1 VAVSFRALPSRLLRL
16 LAPVACGAALIFV
29 AGCGRTDEEKVRDT
43 VDQYVKALDG
53 KDYQK
58 VCDLFDESF
67 RRDQGLVANCAQT
80 LASQDTGR
88 PGGDSTIASVKVRQ
102 GKATVALDV
111 SQGGEAP
118 SRRTISLV
126 RRDGDWKISGT
137 T

>member
-1 VAVSFRALPSRLLRL
+1 M
-16 LAPVACGAALIFV
+16 LAPLACAAALIPL

-43 VDQYVKALDG
+43 VDQYVKAQ
-53 KDYQK
+53 KDKNYEK
-58 VCDLFDESF
+58 VCNLFDDSF
-67 RRDQGLVANCAQT
+67 RRDQGLVANCPQT
-80 LASQDTGR
+80 LASQDTGQ
-88 PGGDSTIASVKVRQ
+88 PAGDSTISSVKVNH

>member
-1 VAVSFRALPSRLLRL
+1 LPSRLFRL
-16 LAPVACGAALIFV
+16 LASVACGAALILF

-43 VDQYVKALDG
+43 VDQYVTALKD
-53 KDYQK
+53 KDYGK
-58 VCDLFDESF
+58 ICDLFDDSF
-67 RRDQGLVANCAQT
+67 RRDQGLLANCTQT

-88 PGGDSTIASVKVRQ
+88 PPGDSTISSVKVNH

-111 SQGGEAP
+111 SQGGQAP

-126 RRDGDWKISGT
+126 RRDGNWKISGT

>member
-1 VAVSFRALPSRLLRL
+1 MVL
-16 LAPVACGAALIFV
+16 G
-29 AGCGRTDEEKVRDT
+29 GCGPTAEEKVRDT
-43 VDQYVKALDG
+43 VDEYVKALNQ
-53 KDYQK
+53 KDYEK
-58 VCDLFDESF
+58 ICGLFDDAF
-67 RRDQGLVANCAQT
+67 RRDQGLVENCPQT
-80 LASQDTGR
+80 LASQDTGQ
-88 PGGDSTIASVKVRQ
+88 PTGDSEIASVKVNH